1 VAVISL
7 ALVLT
12 LVAVA
17 ASSLRPSDD
26 AIVVGNHYG
35 IGYPLHGGLAGPS
48 RVSSG
53 IQTVQGSRYGAGYPL
68 HGGLAGPSGI
78 IQTVEGNVY
87 GAGYPL
93 HGGLAGPGRT
103 STIVSTPEGN
113 VFAWPSQIGDGR

>member
-1 VAVISL
+1 MSAPAIAAPARTRTATGSKAFAAVAVISL

-48 RVSSG
+48 
-53 IQTVQGSRYGAGYPL
+53 
-68 HGGLAGPSGI
+68 GI
-78 IQTVEGNVY
+78 IRTVEGNVY